1 MAKID
6 LTFGKELKKYGA
18 IDFNACYNC
27 GTCTAVCALSD
38 ENDSFPREMVRLC
51 ALGMQGDLQTS
62 LKPWLCYYCGDCTK
76 YCPQDA
82 KPGELMMSLRR
93 WLTSR
98 YDWTR
103 LSSIFYKSLLGEI
116 LGLLVVGILM
126 LITWAYFFGLPTET
140 TATKLSEIV
149 DPEKIHIIDMGV
161 AIILSTL
168 LISFVFNMYYKIIIK
183 DKSVKVPFKLYFTQ
197 FGKLIFNFATQWR
210 FSKCETKPESFMSRL
225 KQGKFNYW
233 LIHLLVMTS
242 YVALFLMVMVFI
254 GWFQTDSD
262 SYSWLRLLMAY
273 YTTFGIV
280 AGTSYFIIRR
290 FRKNDEKSK
299 ISHGSDWTFLILLFL
314 VAATGFIM
322 HIANYTGAPLIVT
335 FYLYLI
341 HMVITIPMLIIEVPF
356 SKWTHLA
363 YRPVAIY
370 LNEIKLAAKAATA
383 KKK

>member
-38 ENDSFPREMVRLC
+38 EKDSFPREMVRLSV
-51 ALGMQGDLQTS
+51 LGLEEDLQSS

-93 WLTSR
+93 WLTTR

-116 LGLLVVGILM
+116 LGLLVVGVLM
-126 LITWAYFFGLPTET
+126 FITWVYFFGLPTET
-140 TATKLSEIV
+140 TASMLSELV

-168 LISFVFNMYYKIIIK
+168 LISFVLNMHYKIIVK
-183 DKSVKVPFKLYFTQ
+183 DKSVKVPFVLYFKQ
-197 FGKLIFNFATQWR
+197 LGILIFNFATQWS
-210 FSKCETKPESFMSRL
+210 FSKCDMKKESFLVRL
-225 KQGKFNYW
+225 KRGEFNYW

-262 SYSWLRLLMAY
+262 SYSWFRLLMVY

-280 AGTSYFIIRR
+280 VGSSYFMIRR
-290 FRKNDEKSK
+290 FRKKDEKSK
-299 ISHGSDWTFLILLFL
+299 ISHASDWTFLILLFL

-322 HIANYTGAPLIVT
+322 HIANFTGAPVIVT
-335 FYLYLI
+335 FYLYLL

-370 LNEIKLAAKAATA
+370 FNEIKTAAKEAA
-383 KKK
+383 KKKK

>member
-51 ALGMQGDLQTS
+51 ALGMQGDLQIS

-93 WLTSR
+93 WLTSH

-126 LITWAYFFGLPTET
+126 LITWTYFFGLPTET

-197 FGKLIFNFATQWR
+197 FGKLVFNFATQWR

-262 SYSWLRLLMAY
+262 SYSWFRLLMAY

-299 ISHGSDWTFLILLFL
+299 ISHASDWTFLILLFL

-322 HIANYTGAPLIVT
+322 HIANYTGAPLIVI

-370 LNEIKLAAKAATA
+370 LNEIKLAAKAASA